1 MEKLMSI
8 NGWTY
13 LVIKILIFMKCAY
26 VFAEQCSS
34 KLKETSQIYGRAAGS
49 ERDCGPAGVRGGA
62 GGRRLGGPPAAQL
75 PRLVPRPPLPP
86 HLLRRHL
93 PATSTLST
101 SATRRRT
108 STGGTRT
115 IRTWPV
121 PSNKCTKMRPHRQP
135 RGRPGCRRQQRRRQ
149 QRRRRGAQPAAL
161 AHRPPRHDPQ
171 QPLHAQ
177 VSKYS
182 VQSIFIIIH
191 LNLCR
196 LGSNLH
202 LEASLKSVCG
212 MNFCNL
218 LQHQPK
224 TRRLW
229 TLWTIFIV
237 DFMTIFMYI

>member
-1 MEKLMSI
+1 
-8 NGWTY
+8 
-13 LVIKILIFMKCAY
+13 MKCAY
-26 VFAEQCSS
+26 VFAEQCPS

-75 PRLVPRPPLPP
+75 PRLVP
-86 HLLRRHL
+86 
-93 PATSTLST
+93 TLST

-108 STGGTRT
+108 STCGTGT

-135 RGRPGCRRQQRRRQ
+135 RGRTGCRRQ

-161 AHRPPRHDPQ
+161 AHRLPRHDPQ

-182 VQSIFIIIH
+182 VQPIFIIIH

-196 LGSNLH
+196 LGSNWH
-202 LEASLKSVCG
+202 LEASLKSVCE

-237 DFMTIFMYI
+237 DLMTIFMYIDI

>member
-1 MEKLMSI
+1 MSI

-34 KLKETSQIYGRAAGS
+34 KLKETPQIYGHAAGS

-135 RGRPGCRRQQRRRQ
+135 EAAQAGAVRSAAAAELSRLHWLTARQDMTHNNRCT
-149 QRRRRGAQPAAL
+149 
-161 AHRPPRHDPQ
+161 HR
-171 QPLHAQ
+171 
-177 VSKYS
+177 
-182 VQSIFIIIH
+182 
-191 LNLCR
+191 
-196 LGSNLH
+196 
-202 LEASLKSVCG
+202 
-212 MNFCNL
+212 
-218 LQHQPK
+218 
-224 TRRLW
+224 
-229 TLWTIFIV
+229 
-237 DFMTIFMYI
+237 

>member
-1 MEKLMSI
+1 M
-8 NGWTY
+8 NGAYIRVCRTVLIQVKRNRFTGAL
-13 LVIKILIFMKCAY
+13 LVPSVTADQPVY
-26 VFAEQCSS
+26 
-34 KLKETSQIYGRAAGS
+34 
-49 ERDCGPAGVRGGA
+49 GA
-62 GGRRLGGPPAAQL
+62 GLVAAALVDLQQRSFPAWF
-75 PRLVPRPPLPP
+75 RG
-86 HLLRRHL
+86 LLFL
-93 PATSTLST
+93 LTFFAVIS
-101 SATRRRT
+101 RRRT
-108 STGGTRT
+108 STCDTRT

-135 RGRPGCRRQQRRRQ
+135 RGRPGWRRQ

-182 VQSIFIIIH
+182 VQPIFIIIH

-196 LGSNLH
+196 LGSNWH

-237 DFMTIFMYI
+237 NFMTIFMYIDI